1 MLREKQNIFK
11 KKTNKIELPSLAHAS
26 ATSTVAKMTAVAQ
39 MFHLM
44 FFEPREQVGR
54 ERVIQRG
61 SIRGKTENINGNGSE
76 GEKGETKKQM
86 RMRGVEK
93 NISLRDAK
101 FGICQPEVCVR
112 ACLLSRVL

>member
-1 MLREKQNIFK
+1 
-11 KKTNKIELPSLAHAS
+11 
-26 ATSTVAKMTAVAQ
+26 

-61 SIRGKTENINGNGSE
+61 SIRGKAENINGNGSE